1 MAWFRYL
8 RAIRCKEWIMR
19 LFTNIL
25 DEGKRKYAPF
35 DTKEAE
41 VRFIA
46 MYEGILIHFLDDVEI
61 NSGELHGLGAMPR
74 SKALYTK
81 GVTS

>member
-1 MAWFRYL
+1 
-8 RAIRCKEWIMR
+8 MR

-46 MYEGILIHFLDDVEI
+46 MYEGISITSWTMWKPILVSFMD
-61 NSGELHGLGAMPR
+61 LGRCLGQRR
-74 SKALYTK
+74 SILKE
-81 GVTS
+81 